1 MDRYGLTRECS
12 TENRNNTVIEL
23 AKQGYSN
30 RMFLSQDYCCTMD
43 WFPEGVIEERFP
55 KWSMSFV
62 LEEVVPELKRKGVTE
77 QQIQHMLFDNAR
89 CWFEGK

>member
-1 MDRYGLTRECS
+1 M
-12 TENRNNTVIEL
+12 
-23 AKQGYSN
+23 
-30 RMFLSQDYCCTMD
+30 
-43 WFPEGVIEERFP
+43 IEERFP

-89 CWFEGK
+89 C